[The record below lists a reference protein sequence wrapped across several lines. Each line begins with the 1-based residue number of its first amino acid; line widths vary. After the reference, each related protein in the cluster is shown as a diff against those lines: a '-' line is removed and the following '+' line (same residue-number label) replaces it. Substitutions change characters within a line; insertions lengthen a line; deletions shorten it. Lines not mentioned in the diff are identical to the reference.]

1 MDKILWTENP
11 SLELQNIPPDSLVFL
26 FQKFLAPQRRL
37 WMDVCIN
44 TYMHVSSNI
53 CICFSGARYLGLI
66 FRGASISIQP
76 WLSYKWV
83 TLASLSQCERIFE
96 HAITNSFT
104 TDWNGEGIMVILQTH
119 SQIRLKKKKML
130 TAIWQQ
136 AKQPFTNFCNHH
148 HSYSLLPRGRFSSS
162 SKTHRKSTHS
172 VACGCHTCKRSC
184 ISANCFRTLTLK
196 NAQEIKCLLLSD
208 WKTSGLGCRWIWIL
222 EKLNCELLDRGNMT
236 SDRESN

>member
-1 MDKILWTENP
+1 ME
-11 SLELQNIPPDSLVFL
+11 
-26 FQKFLAPQRRL
+26 RRRHHGYSA
-37 WMDVCIN
+37 D
-44 TYMHVSSNI
+44 T
-53 CICFSGARYLGLI
+53 FS
-66 FRGASISIQP
+66 
-76 WLSYKWV
+76 
-83 TLASLSQCERIFE
+83 
-96 HAITNSFT
+96 
-104 TDWNGEGIMVILQTH
+104 D
-119 SQIRLKKKKML
+119 QIKKEKRL

-162 SKTHRKSTHS
+162 SKTHRKFTHS
-172 VACGCHTCKRSC
+172 AACGCHTCKRSC